1 MIREIEAWWERVEKK
16 VHTIRPRQARRVIVA
31 VVGFTVLLL
40 GLLMLALPGPALL
53 VIPAGLAILGLEFAW
68 AKKWLHAERQFA
80 RQAAERA
87 SAATSKRSSP
97 PSENVQPP
105 PYRTPN

>member
-1 MIREIEAWWERVEKK
+1 MIQEIEAWWQRVEAK
-16 VHTIRPRQARRVIVA
+16 VHTIRPRQARRIVIA

-68 AKKWLHAERQFA
+68 AKRWLETVREFA
-80 RQAAERA
+80 RQTRERA
-87 SAATSKRSSP
+87 AAVTSKRNGPAQVPPSP
-97 PSENVQPP
+97 PH
-105 PYRTPN
+105 